1 MVEELKRIRQEAL
14 KRGEFISLTNG
25 DCVVP
30 LPLVVPGRRRGWRVY
45 LGDRELY
52 YRKGNRFYSLG
63 YLQDVGRMNL
73 APSPLRKKGE
83 KLPRSVENLFRFL
96 RTASPDLNPLIWEH
110 ALSYLEELKAA
121 VGVGGEPERIYCVL
135 NEGGWKD
142 SYPLPDDYFWDGARL
157 KEPWT
162 SLRSLTGGSWD
173 VKEGLKRLAEEALEK
188 GEAWVKPPSLK
199 YDVKIG
205 LRLVPEANAFE
216 TSVSA
221 EYRGLMNGHY
231 GMLVNWKGA
240 VFLGESD

>member
-1 MVEELKRIRQEAL
+1 MVEELKQLRQEAL
-14 KRGEFISLTNG
+14 KRGEFVLLKNG
-25 DCVVP
+25 DRLVP
-30 LPLVVPGRRRGWRVY
+30 LPLVVPGRRGHRVY

-52 YRKGNRFYSLG
+52 YRRGNRFYSLG

-73 APSPLRKKGE
+73 APSPLRKKRGE

-96 RTASPDLNPLIWEH
+96 RTASPDLNPSIWRD
-110 ALSYLEELKAA
+110 ALAYLEELKAA
-121 VGVGGEPERIYCVL
+121 VGVGGEPERVYRVL

-205 LRLVPEANAFE
+205 LRLVPEANGYE
-216 TSVSA
+216 TSISA

-240 VFLGESD
+240 VFLGETD

>member
-1 MVEELKRIRQEAL
+1 MVEELKKMRQEAL

-30 LPLVVPGRRRGWRVY
+30 LPLVVPGRRGRRVY

-52 YRKGNRFYSLG
+52 YRRGNRFYSLG

-73 APSPLRKKGE
+73 APSPLRKKKGE

-96 RTASPDLNPLIWEH
+96 RTASPDLNPLIWKD

-121 VGVGGEPERIYCVL
+121 LGVGGEPERVYRVL
-135 NEGGWKD
+135 SEGGWKD
-142 SYPLPDDYFWDGARL
+142 GYPLPDDYFWDGARL

-173 VKEGLKRLAEEALEK
+173 VKEGLKKLAEEALEK
-188 GEAWVKPPSLK
+188 GEGWVTPPSLK
-199 YDVKIG
+199 YDIKVRF
-205 LRLVPEANAFE
+205 RLVPDPFGYE
-216 TSVSA
+216 TGILA
-221 EYRGLMNGHY
+221 EYRGLAHGHY
-231 GMLVNWKGA
+231 GIVVNWKGA
-240 VFLGESD
+240 VFLAETD